1 MEIKVLG
8 TGCLSCKTLYET
20 TQQAIAEL
28 GSDATL
34 VKEEDLLKII
44 EYNIL
49 SFPALVID
57 GKVVS
62 AGKQLSLKEVT
73 ELHAMKKLFHVFI
86 AGIILI
92 SCGNGAK
99 EKTETANS
107 ETMQNDR
114 VEVLYFHGA
123 QVCFP
128 YKKL

>member
-28 GSDATL
+28 GSDATS
-34 VKEEDLLKII
+34 VKED
-44 EYNIL
+44 NIL

-73 ELHAMKKLFHVFI
+73 ELL
-86 AGIILI
+86 
-92 SCGNGAK
+92 
-99 EKTETANS
+99 T
-107 ETMQNDR
+107 Q
-114 VEVLYFHGA
+114 
-123 QVCFP
+123 
-128 YKKL
+128 